1 MTTDEPIFPTKLWGI
16 YKYVTAVNVGSAER
30 VFSEKPF
37 SSEKE
42 CQERVEKLNEGD
54 PDKPYHYRLAE
65 VLDLGGL

>member
-1 MTTDEPIFPTKLWGI
+1 MTTDSIFPAKLWAI
-16 YKYVTAVNVGSAER
+16 YKSVTRDNVWYVER
-30 VFSEKPF
+30 AWDEKPF

-54 PDKPYHYRLAE
+54 QDKPYHYRPAE